1 VKGRKLAISIVI
13 ALVALGLIAFA
24 GTTLYGQLNPTEK
37 ALAALRDTPLIGPAI
52 ADHPDMKERLRE
64 AIRQELSEP
73 TTSGPSRPMQVVG
86 ELRREV
92 IVPALLKADDASVI
106 AAMAARVDLVRHLQ
120 KANPPACRE
129 FSMGGIARPDQL
141 DAEGQRLFR
150 NMLVTTEAAY
160 RAGRGGTTQSTPSR
174 EQISDMLRHAGF
186 TKPDFDKLDNFAT
199 LSNDVSCEMELKV
212 DSAPPLLPAD
222 EQGPFSRFFVAR

>member
-1 VKGRKLAISIVI
+1 MKGRKLAISIVI

-73 TTSGPSRPMQVVG
+73 TTSGPSRPLQVVG

-129 FSMGGIARPDQL
+129 FSMGGIARSDQL

-160 RAGRGGTTQSTPSR
+160 RSGRSGTTQPTPSR
-174 EQISDMLRHAGF
+174 EQITDMLRHAGF

-199 LSNDVSCEMELKV
+199 LPNDVSCEMELKV

-222 EQGPFSRFFVAR
+222 ERGPFSRFFVAR